1 MYRQSST
8 QMKLSIELTTE
19 EFKANKGKTLDELL
33 NGGDK
38 KAATKKPTKKEE
50 DEEEEDDTD
59 ADEDADEEEEGDAD
73 DDSDADIDADM
84 IKEAISQ
91 AVKAGNRVKV
101 EALFKTFKAKTVSG
115 LKEAQYTKFYTQ
127 LKPLTK
133 KKK

>member
-1 MYRQSST
+1 
-8 QMKLSIELTTE
+8 MKLVFELSAE
-19 EFKANKGKTLDELL
+19 DFKANKGKTLDELL
-33 NGGDK
+33 NGGGSK
-38 KAATKKPTKKEE
+38 KTTKKPVKKEE
-50 DEEEEDDTD
+50 D
-59 ADEDADEEEEGDAD
+59 DEDADENEDDTDDDEDAD
-73 DDSDADIDADM
+73 EDEDNSDDDVDADM

-91 AVKAGNRVKV
+91 AAKAGNKAKI